1 MRNNKHERET
11 MKYFN
16 VTVQN
21 PKTGREEKHLY
32 ISRDR
37 LFQNEDGETYC
48 KIYRQTSEVISAEE
62 VTPPSV
68 EAVTCNG
75 RFSCELG
82 A

>member
-1 MRNNKHERET
+1 MRNNNHERKA

-21 PKTGREEKHLY
+21 PNTGREEKHLY

-48 KIYRQTSEVISAEE
+48 KIYREEASEVIIATEE
-62 VTPPSV
+62 VTPPSW

-75 RFSCELG
+75 RFSCE
-82 A
+82 

>member
-1 MRNNKHERET
+1 

-21 PKTGREEKHLY
+21 PNTGREEKHLY

-62 VTPPSV
+62 VTPPSY
-68 EAVTCNG
+68 EAVTGNG
-75 RFSCELG
+75 RFSCE
-82 A
+82 

>member
-21 PKTGREEKHLY
+21 PKTGREEKHMY

-48 KIYRQTSEVISAEE
+48 KIYRQTSEVITAEE
-62 VTPPSV
+62 VTPPSY
-68 EAVTCNG
+68 EAVTCKG
-75 RFSCELG
+75 RYSCE
-82 A
+82 

>member
-1 MRNNKHERET
+1 

-16 VTVQN
+16 VTILN
-21 PKTGREEKHLY
+21 SKTGREEKHLY

-37 LFQNEDGETYC
+37 LIQNEDGETYC

-75 RFSCELG
+75 RFSCE
-82 A
+82 

>member
-16 VTVQN
+16 VTIEN
-21 PKTGREEKHLY
+21 PNTGREEKHLY

-37 LFQNEDGETYC
+37 LFQNEHGEEYC
-48 KIYRQTSEVISAEE
+48 KIYREASEVIRTEE
-62 VTPPSV
+62 VTPPSW

-75 RFSCELG
+75 RFSCE
-82 A
+82 

>member
-1 MRNNKHERET
+1 MRNNNHERKA

-21 PKTGREEKHLY
+21 PNTGREEKHLY
-32 ISRDR
+32 ISLDR

-48 KIYRQTSEVISAEE
+48 KIYREEASEVIIATEE
-62 VTPPSV
+62 VTPPSW

-75 RFSCELG
+75 KYS
-82 A
+82 

>member
-1 MRNNKHERET
+1 

-21 PKTGREEKHLY
+21 PNTGREEKHLY

-37 LFQNEDGETYC
+37 GETYC

-62 VTPPSV
+62 VTPPSY
-68 EAVTCNG
+68 EAVTGNG
-75 RFSCELG
+75 RFSCE
-82 A
+82 

>member
-21 PKTGREEKHLY
+21 PKTGREEKHLH

-75 RFSCELG
+75 RFSCE
-82 A
+82 

>member
-21 PKTGREEKHLY
+21 PNSGREEKHLY

-75 RFSCELG
+75 RFSCE
-82 A
+82 